1 VRKGRDVGWEIPLAD
16 GAVRAANIDVVTVGG
31 EPGEG
36 HDRLLL
42 LHNIAHD
49 HYIRRTRRSFGVA
62 RSFAY
67 ELERGL
73 PDRPGV
79 VPETPSA
86 GTAASMAEV
95 LGAVARINDDAGRGV
110 LDEEMRAIA
119 ESAGMDPRG
128 VAGYYSAGLL
138 EKRSDGTRWI
148 LQEGRDR
155 LERLVA
161 IQRVHLLD
169 DHESA
174 SGPSAPRRPENTS
187 RRPV

>member
-1 VRKGRDVGWEIPLAD
+1 VKGT
-16 GAVRAANIDVVTVGG
+16 IDCFS
-31 EPGEG
+31 
-36 HDRLLL
+36 
-42 LHNIAHD
+42 
-49 HYIRRTRRSFGVA
+49 RTTSPMIIIFVA
-62 RSFAY
+62 RGGPSGWRA
-67 ELERGL
+67 RL
-73 PDRPGV
+73 PMNLNEASLDRPGV

-148 LQEGRDR
+148 LQERRDR

-174 SGPSAPRRPENTS
+174 SGPSAPRRPKNTS